1 MTAPNVPPREEING
15 DALLKE
21 VHGGFGRYVVF
32 PSAEAH
38 DAVVLW
44 CAATH
49 CQPAWEH
56 APRLT
61 LTSPEKRCGKSRLM
75 DIARGDLL
83 PAARHGQREHGRC
96 GPLNHRRPADLNG

>member
-1 MTAPNVPPREEING
+1 MGLRSIRCLSVRGSPRRG
-15 DALLKE
+15 
-21 VHGGFGRYVVF
+21 
-32 PSAEAH
+32 S
-38 DAVVLW
+38 AVVRSHPLPTSLG
-44 CAATH
+44 A
-49 CQPAWEH
+49 P
-56 APRLT
+56 PRLT

>member
-1 MTAPNVPPREEING
+1 MTAPNVPPREEIKG

-56 APRLT
+56 PR
-61 LTSPEKRCGKSRLM
+61 G
-75 DIARGDLL
+75 
-83 PAARHGQREHGRC
+83 
-96 GPLNHRRPADLNG
+96 